1 MNDNVLVSC
10 VYLIYLKATVKGEGR
25 GRGRKAGGRGEG
37 RNAAGKGAPRLKQR
51 DRKEVNKGLLGV
63 PECHILRHQSV
74 N

>member
-1 MNDNVLVSC
+1 MGG
-10 VYLIYLKATVKGEGR
+10 KQEGGGEGR
-25 GRGRKAGGRGEG
+25 S
-37 RNAAGKGAPRLKQR
+37 AAGKGAPRLKQR